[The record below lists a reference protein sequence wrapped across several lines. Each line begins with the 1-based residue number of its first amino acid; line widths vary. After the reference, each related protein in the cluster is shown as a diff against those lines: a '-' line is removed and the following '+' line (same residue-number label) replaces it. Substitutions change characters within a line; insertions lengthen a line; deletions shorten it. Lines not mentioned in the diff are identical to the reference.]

1 MNIHPLP
8 YQKGRRRDEEKIKR
22 NIYIYIYIDTHT
34 GLGWILGSLNSYF
47 VFLDQLIKLE
57 WV

>member
-22 NIYIYIYIDTHT
+22 NIYIYRHTHWPRLDPGISEFIFCLFRSINKAGM
-34 GLGWILGSLNSYF
+34 GLAT
-47 VFLDQLIKLE
+47 
-57 WV
+57 